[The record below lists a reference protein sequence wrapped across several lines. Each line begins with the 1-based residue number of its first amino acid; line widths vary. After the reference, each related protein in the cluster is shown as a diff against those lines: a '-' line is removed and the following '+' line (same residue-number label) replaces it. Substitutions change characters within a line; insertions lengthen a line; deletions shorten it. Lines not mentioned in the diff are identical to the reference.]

1 MADDIHIIKPVEVL
15 KNIAEPGREKIRQH
29 KKNRQNQGKKKPA
42 QLSSEHYIDEQNT
55 ENKNDQTAIDYCA

>member
-15 KNIAEPGREKIRQH
+15 KNIAEPGSVKRRQQR
-29 KKNRQNQGKKKPA
+29 KNRQNQGKKKPT

-55 ENKNDQTAIDYCA
+55 ENQNDQNALDYCA